1 MQALIEE
8 KKARPYDEAVALL
21 VKLRDLAVFQNRLA
35 EFEACL
41 SSLQA
46 QYAGRPAFQER
57 LRKAGLV

>member
-1 MQALIEE
+1 
-8 KKARPYDEAVALL
+8 L
-21 VKLRDLAVFQNRLA
+21 VKLRNLAMFQNRLA
-35 EFEACL
+35 ELEACL